1 MAPLGS
7 PLGED
12 STNPMYEFGQYYW
25 RETGHHHNAI
35 TTFTQTSD
43 LSFLNF
49 PELAHPDWIDAPA
62 LFLIGEQAMSRPL
75 GEGMA
80 ARVPDSEI
88 RYVPGAGHVD
98 LYHRLDLIPF
108 DEIADWLTTRLR

>member
-1 MAPLGS
+1 
-7 PLGED
+7 
-12 STNPMYEFGQYYW
+12 
-25 RETGHHHNAI
+25 
-35 TTFTQTSD
+35 
-43 LSFLNF
+43 
-49 PELAHPDWIDAPA
+49 
-62 LFLIGEQAMSRPL
+62 MSRPL